1 MIISLVTGG
10 LYLHIIL
17 YTTSYNK
24 KLGIALR
31 KKESSKY
38 KLRWEIE
45 RAFSIIKEIL
55 VMEHTWHV
63 KHRNYDIAIVVVYHI
78 LYKYKPPVNNE
89 LIIK

>member
-31 KKESSKY
+31 KKESSRY

-45 RAFSIIKEIL
+45 RTFSILKEIL
-55 VMEHTWHV
+55 GMEYIWYI
-63 KHRNYDIAIVVVYHI
+63 KHRNYDVSIGEII
-78 LYKYKPPVNNE
+78 EIMKN
-89 LIIK
+89 LI